1 MVGAVESCEGTIGG
15 PEGSEDM
22 RNGQG
27 RGRVQGREPGRGPGG
42 GPGLPPGPVREQDRE
57 RARAGGPVRAY
68 AGPHPR
74 PRGVLAAFALAGC
87 GALLAAG
94 CSPPAGTGVRPGDAP
109 ASSAA
114 GSAPPG
120 ASSSPSAS
128 ASGPPAP
135 PAKGR
140 VTVTGVVAQGLEAP
154 WGVAPLPDGNLLVAS
169 RDKGTIS
176 RVDVGTGAVTPVG
189 KVPGVAPGG
198 EGGLLGLAVSPSFA
212 SDLMVYA
219 YFTTES
225 DNRIARLRYDERRPA
240 GDQLGAPDTV
250 FRGIPKGLIHN
261 GGRIAFGPDKMLY
274 AGTGETGDTGL
285 AQDKKSLGG
294 KILRMTPDGEPVHG
308 NPEADS
314 VVYSYGHR
322 NVQGLAWDKDKRLWA
337 AEFGQ
342 STWDELNLIEP
353 GANYGW
359 PEAEGKAGRPGMR
372 DPVAVW
378 KTDEAS
384 PSGIAW
390 AQGSVWMA
398 GLKGQRL
405 WRIPLAGTE
414 PVAAP
419 EAFLTGE
426 YGRLRTVVALGGDTL
441 LLVTSETDGRG
452 SPETGDDRILTLTVG

>member
-1 MVGAVESCEGTIGG
+1 MRYGHDRGQAPGQGLEPVQGPGQAQGPDQDRVRSRAGVPVRSHGG
-15 PEGSEDM
+15 P
-22 RNGQG
+22 
-27 RGRVQGREPGRGPGG
+27 
-42 GPGLPPGPVREQDRE
+42 
-57 RARAGGPVRAY
+57 RARA
-68 AGPHPR
+68 
-74 PRGVLAAFALAGC
+74 RGVLAAFALAGC

-94 CSPPAGTGVRPGDAP
+94 CSPPAGTGARPSDAP
-109 ASSAA
+109 PGTAA
-114 GSAPPG
+114 GSSPPG
-120 ASSSPSAS
+120 ASGAPSAS
-128 ASGPPAP
+128 ASASAAASAP

-140 VTVTGVVAQGLEAP
+140 VTVTGVAAQGLESP

-198 EGGLLGLAVSPSFA
+198 EGGLLGLALSPSFA
-212 SDLMVYA
+212 SDRMVYA

-225 DNRIARLRYDERRPA
+225 DNRIARLRYDEKRPA

-274 AGTGETGDTGL
+274 AGTGETGQTGL
-285 AQDKKSLGG
+285 AQDKTSLGG
-294 KILRMTPDGEPVHG
+294 KILRMTPDGDPVHG

-342 STWDELNLIEP
+342 NTWDELNLIEP

-359 PEAEGKAGRPGMR
+359 PEAEGKAGKPGMR

-405 WRIPLAGTE
+405 WRIPLAGAVPAAE
-414 PVAAP
+414 PEP
-419 EAFLTGE
+419 FLSGE
-426 YGRLRTVVALGGDTL
+426 YGRLRTVVALGGDKV

-452 SPETGDDRILTLTVG
+452 SPETGDDRILTLTVE

>member
-1 MVGAVESCEGTIGG
+1 MRYGQAHEPYEG
-15 PEGSEDM
+15 
-22 RNGQG
+22 
-27 RGRVQGREPGRGPGG
+27 
-42 GPGLPPGPVREQDRE
+42 
-57 RARAGGPVRAY
+57 
-68 AGPHPR
+68 PR
-74 PRGVLAAFALAGC
+74 TRTRGVLAAFALAGC

-94 CSPPAGTGVRPGDAP
+94 CAPAGAPGAKPGTSPPRAAPTASAGGT
-109 ASSAA
+109 A
-114 GSAPPG
+114 GSPSG
-120 ASSSPSAS
+120 SPA
-128 ASGPPAP
+128 AAAP
-135 PAKGR
+135 PAKGS
-140 VTVTGVVAQGLEAP
+140 VTVTGEIAKGLESP
-154 WGVAPLPDGNLLVAS
+154 WGVAPLPGGDLLVAS

-176 RVDVGTGAVTPVG
+176 RVAVATGAVTPIG
-189 KVPGVAPGG
+189 EVPGVAPGG
-198 EGGLLGLAVSPSFA
+198 EGGLLGLALSPSFA
-212 SDLMVYA
+212 SDRMVYA

-225 DNRIARLRYDERRPA
+225 DNRIARMRYDEHRGP
-240 GDQLGAPDTV
+240 GQQLGAPDTV
-250 FRGIPKGLIHN
+250 LRGIPKGLIHN

-294 KILRMTPDGEPVHG
+294 KILRMTPDGQPVHG

-337 AEFGQ
+337 SEFGQ
-342 STWDELNLIEP
+342 NTWDELNLIEP

-359 PEAEGKAGRPGMR
+359 PEAEGKAGKPGLR

-398 GLKGQRL
+398 GLKGERL
-405 WRIPLAGTE
+405 WRIPLAGAN
-414 PVAAP
+414 PVAEP
-419 EAFLTGE
+419 EAFLTGK
-426 YGRLRTVVALGGDTL
+426 YGRLRTVVALGGDKL

-452 SPETGDDRILTLTVG
+452 SPEAGDDRILTLTVR